1 MSAVALWVGDLERSA
16 NFYRDVIG
24 VPLEYSDAHEPEN
37 LPHYE
42 TMWGEWSSQGPVE
55 PNLWFNLYP
64 MRDKPTSG
72 AQLGFPAPSL
82 GEVHDRASKAGV
94 RIVAE
99 PREVPW
105 GREAVYEDPDG
116 NLVTVTER

>member
-72 AQLGFPAPSL
+72 AQLGFPGSQPWGGPRSRFK
-82 GEVHDRASKAGV
+82 GWSPHRRRAS
-94 RIVAE
+94 
-99 PREVPW
+99 
-105 GREAVYEDPDG
+105 
-116 NLVTVTER
+116 